1 MFDSQVNSTGYKRV
15 NTSGETFFSF
25 DSQVNSTG
33 YKSYTVA
40 GLATLWFDRQVNSTG
55 YKRSNRIKKKIF
67 ESHVGSAWRTG
78 RGRKADNNFFF
89 DKFYMKLQHVCSAC
103 TVKLRFESS
112 VIL

>member
-33 YKSYTVA
+33 YKRRKRFYHVCVK
-40 GLATLWFDRQVNSTG
+40 FDRQVNSTG

-78 RGRKADNNFFF
+78 RGRKADDNFFF
-89 DKFYMKLQHVCSAC
+89 D
-103 TVKLRFESS
+103 
-112 VIL
+112 